1 LRSPNLMGPL
11 RIGDQILRE
20 VGGHLDERSQL
31 AQEED

>member
-1 LRSPNLMGPL
+1 MGPL
-11 RIGDQILRE
+11 RIGGQIVQG